1 MIRPYLRD
9 LINKYKTTMK
19 ADKVFNDESKF
30 KEWKIQLKMLN
41 NYISSKTF
49 EETHY
54 ICSPYKPIEI
64 FMGSDT
70 EDIIDELF
78 DTILK
83 KKQKQQKQQTQQ
95 K

>member
-1 MIRPYLRD
+1 
-9 LINKYKTTMK
+9 MK
-19 ADKVFNDESKF
+19 ADKVLNDESKF

-49 EETHY
+49 EEKHY
-54 ICSPYKPIEI
+54 IYSPYKPIEI
-64 FMGSDT
+64 FMGTDT

>member
-1 MIRPYLRD
+1 
-9 LINKYKTTMK
+9 MK
-19 ADKVFNDESKF
+19 ADKVLNDESKF

-49 EETHY
+49 EETQY
-54 ICSPYKPIEI
+54 IYSPYKSIEI